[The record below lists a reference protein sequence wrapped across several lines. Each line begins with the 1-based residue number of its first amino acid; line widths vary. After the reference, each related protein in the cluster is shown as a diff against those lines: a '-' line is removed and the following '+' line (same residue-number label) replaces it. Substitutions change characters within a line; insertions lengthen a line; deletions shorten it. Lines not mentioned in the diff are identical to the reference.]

1 MSEADALARTA
12 AQEGRYLRLS
22 KQLKRAHDAAD
33 ASRRR
38 IEEDFVIRMLIQ
50 FPATVASLPEPEL
63 AADPQFLRR
72 LFYAKRMSEPT
83 QARRLWTAELIEW
96 MLADWMLEDDNH
108 HVDRPRARV
117 LAVVHSAAT
126 LVPVEQ
132 RLDALG
138 VAPATLF
145 PAQPRAGDE
154 SARPRAPMPSPPTR
168 ARALA
173 AEAAAGCGGRVRV
186 RRCLSSRLQHAALGA
201 ATLLPTGRGLPR
213 SRRLCQPDGI
223 GEARLHLA
231 ARRRARLSR
240 RTGHRRRGGKLA
252 GLRI

>member
-1 MSEADALARTA
+1 MASKRALRDAMSEADALAEDRSLT
-12 AQEGRYLRLS
+12 EGGYLRLS

-83 QARRLWTAELIEW
+83 KRVDSKWTAELIEW
-96 MLADWMLEDDNH
+96 MLADWMLEDDNQFMWIVRV
-108 HVDRPRARV
+108 HVCSLLSTRR
-117 LAVVHSAAT
+117 HT

-145 PAQPRAGDE
+145 PAQPRAV
-154 SARPRAPMPSPPTR
+154 TR
-168 ARALA
+168 AHLTCA
-173 AEAAAGCGGRVRV
+173 ADAAADARSVRWLRSRRWRV
-186 RRCLSSRLQHAALGA
+186 RRTRPRTALPFKAVCSTPRFGA
-201 ATLLPTGRGLPR
+201 ATLLPTRTR
-213 SRRLCQPDGI
+213 ATAQPS
-223 GEARLHLA
+223 AVP
-231 ARRRARLSR
+231 
-240 RTGHRRRGGKLA
+240 T
-252 GLRI
+252 